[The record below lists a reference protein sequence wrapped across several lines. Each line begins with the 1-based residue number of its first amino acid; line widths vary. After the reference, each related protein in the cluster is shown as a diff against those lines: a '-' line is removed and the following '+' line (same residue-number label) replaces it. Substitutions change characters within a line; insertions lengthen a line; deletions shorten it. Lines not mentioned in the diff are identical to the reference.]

1 MGLIHSYKTDVFGKL
16 LNLGG
21 PIMEKVG
28 FLQSQAGIAFGGWNP
43 DGSRCSRKLDINVKK
58 LDVSDC

>member
-1 MGLIHSYKTDVFGKL
+1 MEEVGL
-16 LNLGG
+16 
-21 PIMEKVG
+21 
-28 FLQSQAGIAFGGWNP
+28 LQSQAGIDFGGCNP